1 MNIQDWVVVVVTV
14 VVAVVVFRI
23 KETAATI
30 VDQERINHPDMV
42 LLLLMIC
49 LANAVIS
56 VKIIATS
63 VTCTMQEISVDLRG
77 VVTDVIN
84 VTRGVLVVRE
94 TLAEE
99 STSLVD
105 METGI
110 KVDTRDRLPIVKIVV
125 LILVVKEVA
134 TMVTGTTSTGA
145 VIAAWVVMVVVGG
158 VGVVVVIHAGTS
170 MTLVISE
177 GIHNHLPVEMM
188 GLTVVNIGPIVAT
201 HVTMTSLR
209 VPMIAITTAGRII
222 TALGMMI
229 VVVATLQRV
238 LLVMIS
244 QEVAWVRRCQILP

>member
-23 KETAATI
+23 KEAAAII

-49 LANAVIS
+49 LANAAIS

-84 VTRGVLVVRE
+84 VARGVLVVRE

-145 VIAAWVVMVVVGG
+145 VIAAWVVVVV
-158 VGVVVVIHAGTS
+158 VVVVIHAGTS

-177 GIHNHLPVEMM
+177 GIHNHLPVEMI

-209 VPMIAITTAGRII
+209 VAMIVITTAGKII

>member
-1 MNIQDWVVVVVTV
+1 M
-14 VVAVVVFRI
+14 
-23 KETAATI
+23 
-30 VDQERINHPDMV
+30 
-42 LLLLMIC
+42 
-49 LANAVIS
+49 
-56 VKIIATS
+56 
-63 VTCTMQEISVDLRG
+63 
-77 VVTDVIN
+77 VTDVIN

-105 METGI
+105 MVTGI
-110 KVDTRDRLPIVKIVV
+110 KVDTHDRLPIVKIVV

-134 TMVTGTTSTGA
+134 TMVTGTMSIGE
-145 VIAAWVVMVVVGG
+145 VIAAWVVVVGG

-170 MTLVISE
+170 MTLIISE
-177 GIHNHLPVEMM
+177 GINNHLPVEMM

-209 VPMIAITTAGRII
+209 VAMIVITTAGRII

-238 LLVMIS
+238 SLVTMK